1 MRNIHG
7 PVSDNQS
14 PPAGPGRRTR
24 GPKWLREGEEPD
36 YRFTLANERTFLAWI
51 RTALALIAAAVAVV
65 QLLPPFSIPG
75 GRGVLGAV
83 LALTGLAVAATAY
96 FRWAANERAM
106 RNKRPLP
113 YNGLLLT
120 VAAALSAVG
129 IVVLILVIAGRP

>member
-1 MRNIHG
+1 MQPCTMPADKQETTMRE
-7 PVSDNQS
+7 P
-14 PPAGPGRRTR
+14 RWR
-24 GPKWLREGEEPD
+24 LEGKEPD

-65 QLLPPFSIPG
+65 QLLPPFSIRG

-83 LALTGLAVAATAY
+83 LAVTGLAVAATAY

-106 RNKRPLP
+106 RHKAPLP

-120 VAAALSAVG
+120 VAAALS
-129 IVVLILVIAGRP
+129 